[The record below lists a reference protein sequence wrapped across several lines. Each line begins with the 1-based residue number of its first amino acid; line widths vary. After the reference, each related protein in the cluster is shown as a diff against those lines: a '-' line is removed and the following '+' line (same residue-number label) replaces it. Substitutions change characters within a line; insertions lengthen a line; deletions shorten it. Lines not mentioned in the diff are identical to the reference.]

1 MSINTL
7 SARLQ
12 YYGGGQ
18 LDRLVQNKLKSFK
31 SALKNSYNSRLIKTP
46 GGEAW
51 KCLINEDKLTA
62 NYDKKIVSVEY
73 DSGLQPGDVFEVLD
87 DGSRWMVYLPHLAE
101 KAYLRANIIRC
112 RYTVDIGDNKYWAYF
127 QGPIETTAK
136 WFVKRD
142 VNINVMNL
150 DGTVYVKQTPE
161 TDEFFVRHRKFSL
174 GGKSWSVAAT
184 DRLSVPGII
193 EVVVRETFSDPIAE
207 LPQVVLEDPMH
218 QIIGPTKVKQDTL
231 VGYEIRHGFVRED
244 GSWWVEGNP
253 RVRVEPAK
261 DGAFCN
267 VRVYDGAV
275 DGFRLFYGTPQ
286 SSYHLDVAVDWE
298 YPAIEGRTE
307 VRPYDVSEYAARGGK
322 GRFVLQTDAARIISQ
337 DGNAC
342 KLEITASKSCEFT
355 LYFNRDD
362 GTVETLPIQVKS
374 L

>member
-1 MSINTL
+1 MNTL

-18 LDRLVQNKLKSFK
+18 LDRLVQNKLHSFK
-31 SALKNSYNSRLIKTP
+31 SALKNSYNARLIKTP
-46 GGEAW
+46 KGEAW

-112 RYTVDIGDNKYWAYF
+112 RYTVDVNGTQYWAYF

-136 WFVKRD
+136 WFIKREI
-142 VNINVMNL
+142 NINEMNL
-150 DGTVYVKQTPE
+150 DGTIYIKQTPE
-161 TDEFFVRHRKFSL
+161 TNEFFKRHQKFSL
-174 GGKSWSVAAT
+174 GGKSWIIGAT

-193 EVVVRETFSDPIAE
+193 EAAVRETFSDPIAE
-207 LPQVVLEDPMH
+207 LPEVKLEDPMH
-218 QIIGPTKVKQDTL
+218 QIMGPTKVKQDT
-231 VGYEIRHGFVRED
+231 VNGYEIRRGFVRD
-244 GSWWVEGNP
+244 DCSWWVEGNP
-253 RVRVEPAK
+253 RVKVEPSK
-261 DGAFCN
+261 DGAFCK

-275 DGFRLFYGTPQ
+275 DDFRLFYGTPQ
-286 SSYHLDVAVDWE
+286 LSYHLDVEIEWE
-298 YPAIEGRTE
+298 CPPILGET
-307 VRPYDVSEYAARGGK
+307 VLRPYGTAEYHSKDAS
-322 GRFVLQTDAARIISQ
+322 GRFVLQTDNARMLDQ
-337 DGNAC
+337 DGKSC

-362 GTVETLPIQVKS
+362 GKVDTLPIQVKS